1 VLKKWLNS
9 SFQLHNIKL
18 SKGTKMEAIIYLLR
32 FAFDALLMI
41 LIMRVWLQWVKAD
54 FYNPLSQFIVKVS
67 NPFVIPLRRVIP
79 GLGGLD
85 LATILIAYAVATLK
99 FVTLTAL
106 SGESLGVLAFYI
118 GLLVLLK
125 QAGFLLFI
133 IMIIMAIMSWVVQGY
148 NATLMVLSQLTEPFL
163 NPIRKIIPNMGGLDL
178 SMLLAFL
185 VMNVINILLSNSL
198 PYWAAL

>member
-1 VLKKWLNS
+1 MLLAIS
-9 SFQLHNIKL
+9 SAL
-18 SKGTKMEAIIYLLR
+18 AIA
-32 FAFDALLMI
+32 AFLMI
-41 LIMRVWLQWVKAD
+41 LIMRFWLQWVKAD

-67 NPFVIPLRRVIP
+67 NPLVIPLRRVIP

-85 LATILIAYAVATLK
+85 LATVLIAYVVATLK
-99 FVTLTAL
+99 FVTLAAL

-178 SMLLAFL
+178 SMLFAFL
-185 VMNVINILLSNSL
+185 AMNVINILLSNSL
-198 PYWAAL
+198 PYWGAL

>member
-1 VLKKWLNS
+1 
-9 SFQLHNIKL
+9 
-18 SKGTKMEAIIYLLR
+18 MEAIIYLLR

-99 FVTLTAL
+99 FVTLAAL

-185 VMNVINILLSNSL
+185 VMNVINILLSSSL
-198 PYWAAL
+198 PYWGAL

>member
-1 VLKKWLNS
+1 
-9 SFQLHNIKL
+9 
-18 SKGTKMEAIIYLLR
+18 
-32 FAFDALLMI
+32 MI
-41 LIMRVWLQWVKAD
+41 LIIRVWLQWVKAD

-67 NPFVIPLRRVIP
+67 NPLVVPLRKIIP

-85 LATILIAYAVATLK
+85 LATVLIAYAVATLK
-99 FVTLTAL
+99 FVTLAAL

-125 QAGFLLFI
+125 QAGFLLFV

-148 NATLMVLSQLTEPFL
+148 NSTLMVLSQLTEPFL

-178 SMLLAFL
+178 SMLVAFL
-185 VMNVINILLSNSL
+185 AMNVINILLSSSL

>member
-1 VLKKWLNS
+1 
-9 SFQLHNIKL
+9 
-18 SKGTKMEAIIYLLR
+18 MEALIYLLR

-41 LIMRVWLQWVKAD
+41 LIIRVWLQWVKAD

-67 NPFVIPLRRVIP
+67 NPLVVPLRKIVP

-85 LATILIAYAVATLK
+85 LATVLIAYVVATLK
-99 FVTLTAL
+99 FVTLAAL
-106 SGESLGVLAFYI
+106 SGEGLGVLAFYI

-125 QAGFLLFI
+125 QAGFLLFV

-148 NATLMVLSQLTEPFL
+148 NSTLMVLSQLTEPFL

-178 SMLLAFL
+178 SMLVAFL
-185 VMNVINILLSNSL
+185 LMNVINILLSSSL

>member
-1 VLKKWLNS
+1 
-9 SFQLHNIKL
+9 
-18 SKGTKMEAIIYLLR
+18 MEALIYLLR

-41 LIMRVWLQWVKAD
+41 LIIRVWLQWVKAD

-67 NPFVIPLRRVIP
+67 NPLVVPLRKIIP
-79 GLGGLD
+79 GLGGID
-85 LATILIAYAVATLK
+85 LATVLIAYAVATLK
-99 FVTLTAL
+99 FVTLAAL

-125 QAGFLLFI
+125 QAGFLLFV

-178 SMLLAFL
+178 SMLVAFL
-185 VMNVINILLSNSL
+185 AMNVINILLSNSL

>member
-1 VLKKWLNS
+1 
-9 SFQLHNIKL
+9 
-18 SKGTKMEAIIYLLR
+18 MEAVIYLLR

-41 LIMRVWLQWVKAD
+41 LIIRVWLQWVKAD

-67 NPFVIPLRRVIP
+67 NPLVVPLRRIIP

-85 LATILIAYAVATLK
+85 LATVVIAYVVATLK
-99 FVTLTAL
+99 FVTLAAL

-133 IMIIMAIMSWVVQGY
+133 IMIVMAIMSWVVQGY
-148 NATLMVLSQLTEPFL
+148 NATLMVLSQLTDPFL
-163 NPIRKIIPNMGGLDL
+163 RPIRKIIPNLGGLDL
-178 SMLLAFL
+178 SMLVAFL
-185 VMNVINILLSNSL
+185 AMNVINILLSNSL
-198 PYWAAL
+198 PYWGAL